1 METFLKFFTV
11 FGSIVVP
18 LLIASW
24 NAKHSLKKHPK
35 EEFAKDVEVAE
46 RFSAIISSSAS
57 HFVKDRVT
65 QQVFETKK
73 ITFQEGEFFYQ
84 FNDTE
89 RWVRQYIE
97 VRDQVKLVR
106 NSKGK
111 ILKIHYPYSWWKKM
125 SFGVGYVVF
134 TILGLMPFLFLEW
147 FIEWYLN
154 SLEAKQYLII
164 FNIVVWPI
172 IFLSAAVICLVEGA
186 KYNNA
191 QRFVK
196 KFNSRALKI

>member
-46 RFSAIISSSAS
+46 RFSAIITSKAS
-57 HFVKDRVT
+57 HFIKDRVT

-73 ITFQEGEFFYQ
+73 ITFQEGAFFYQ

-106 NSKGK
+106 NSKGM
-111 ILKIHYPYSWWKKM
+111 ILKIHYPYSRLKKM
-125 SFGVGYVVF
+125 GFAVGYVIFV
-134 TILGLMPFLFLEW
+134 TLGLTPFLFLEW
-147 FIEWYLN
+147 FIELYLN
-154 SLEAKQYLII
+154 SLEAKQYLLI

-172 IFLSAAVICLVEGA
+172 ILISAAVICLIQGA

-191 QRFVK
+191 QRFIK
-196 KFNSRALKI
+196 KFESKAFKI